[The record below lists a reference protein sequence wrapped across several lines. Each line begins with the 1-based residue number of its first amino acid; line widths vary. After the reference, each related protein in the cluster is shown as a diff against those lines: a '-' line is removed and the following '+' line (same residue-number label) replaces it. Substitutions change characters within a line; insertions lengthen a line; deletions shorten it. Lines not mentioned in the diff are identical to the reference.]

1 MPRTA
6 GHRGAGCA
14 WIRRSLSA
22 ISSHLLLC
30 SYNRKLMVTDP
41 ETHEVYAPQL
51 PGAPGDERCC
61 RAPSLMWWSRSI
73 ACACVGIFF
82 P

>member
-51 PGAPGDERCC
+51 PALLAMSDAAALPLSCGGAGASPV
-61 RAPSLMWWSRSI
+61 P
-73 ACACVGIFF
+73 V
-82 P
+82 